1 MLIRKLKLKKSFS
14 FVAGALSCAFLLT
27 PASAST
33 DADFFSYERIDR
45 DQKDTVK
52 ENYKRPDMVQ
62 DENNDS
68 ISLVPDNQ
76 VTKTSVVPRLEKQ
89 LPRQKTDRFF
99 SNTPEDLWARM
110 RLGFG
115 LPDFN
120 NSLIREHENYYASH
134 PEYLR
139 KTFDRSRKYLYYI
152 VEEVEKRGM
161 PAEIALLPMIESAYN
176 PKAYSRAHAAG
187 IWQFIPS
194 TGRSFGLKQ
203 DNWYDGR
210 RDILAATKAALDY
223 LQELYGMFGNWELA
237 LAAYNWGE
245 GALGNSVSRNQARGE
260 STDYFSL
267 KMPSE
272 TRNYVPKLIAI
283 RNIIANPRSF
293 GLSLVDMPNRPYFTT
308 IAHQQVLDVKT
319 AAKLAD
325 MSVSEFIALN
335 PGYSKTLLTAHS
347 QNLVLPIDKAE
358 RFAQNLDQWKRDG
371 SADNIPHV
379 RPASNTVLAAVTTPE
394 VELTPRKE
402 ERSERIKVTIPSS
415 VEDDADLDSAKN
427 AASTVAKQ
435 DEANNPPVPAA
446 RLQLLKPHIASVK
459 LPTVETTHLVRAPV
473 YKTVTKTVAQAPREL
488 TIHKGDTLYSIAK
501 RNNLSVDDLMK
512 INKLSNNNLKL
523 GQKLKLD
530 EKSRI
535 VTVTQ
540 KVLVKGSG
548 GDKSLLALTKAGR
561 KESRI
566 EETSNVRKNTKHD
579 KQETRSHKSEKSKSS
594 AKSHDNKKQSG
605 HTKHKK

>member
-1 MLIRKLKLKKSFS
+1 MKLKKSFS
-14 FVAGALSCAFLLT
+14 FIAGALSCAFLLT

-33 DADFFSYERIDR
+33 DADFFSYERVDR
-45 DQKDTVK
+45 DQKDYELKSIKANEKT
-52 ENYKRPDMVQ
+52 YIA
-62 DENNDS
+62 DS
-68 ISLVPDNQ
+68 SNAEISLVPESQ
-76 VTKTSVVPRLEKQ
+76 VGSGFVPRLEKQ
-89 LPRQKTDRFF
+89 LPRQKTERFL

-245 GALGNSVSRNQARGE
+245 GALGGSIARNQARGE
-260 STDYFSL
+260 PTDYFSL
-267 KMPSE
+267 KMPAE

-283 RNIIANPRSF
+283 RNVIANPRAF
-293 GLSLVDMPNRPYFTT
+293 GLALVDMPNRPYFTT

-347 QNLVLPIDKAE
+347 QNLVLPIEKAE
-358 RFAQNLDQWKRDG
+358 RFAQNLEQWKREG
-371 SADNIPHV
+371 TVDNTPVV
-379 RPASNTVLAAVTTPE
+379 RPASSTVLAAVNTPA
-394 VELTPRKE
+394 VTLTPSSKE
-402 ERSERIKVTIPSS
+402 ETTTERTRVTIPASV
-415 VEDDADLDSAKN
+415 VEDDNDLNTTTKSGLVAQQDAK
-427 AASTVAKQ
+427 SEPTT
-435 DEANNPPVPAA
+435 PAA
-446 RLQLLKPHIASVK
+446 RLQLLKPHVASVK
-459 LPTVETTHLVRAPV
+459 LPASVETPQVAQAPV
-473 YKTVTKTVAQAPREL
+473 YKTITKTVAQAPREI
-488 TIHKGDTLYSIAK
+488 TIRKGDTLYSIAK
-501 RNNLSVDDLMK
+501 RNNLSVDELVK
-512 INKLSNNNLKL
+512 INGIRGNHLKL

-540 KVLVKGSG
+540 KVLVKGN
-548 GDKSLLALTKAGR
+548 GDKSLLALTKSESKR
-561 KESRI
+561 SRI
-566 EETSNVRKNTKHD
+566 EETSSVKKKGKHREND
-579 KQETRSHKSEKSKSS
+579 KESRSHKKEKKEKSSKSS
-594 AKSHDNKKQSG
+594 SKGKSKK
-605 HTKHKK
+605 

>member
-1 MLIRKLKLKKSFS
+1 MKLKKSFS
-14 FVAGALSCAFLLT
+14 FIAGALSCAFLLT

-33 DADFFSYERIDR
+33 DADFFSYERVDH
-45 DQKDTVK
+45 DLKDYELKSVK
-52 ENYKRPDMVQ
+52 TNEKTYIADS
-62 DENNDS
+62 NNAE
-68 ISLVPDNQ
+68 ISLVPESQAGNGF
-76 VTKTSVVPRLEKQ
+76 VPRLEKQ
-89 LPRQKTDRFF
+89 LPRQKTERFL

-115 LPDFN
+115 LPDFS

-134 PEYLR
+134 PEYLK

-245 GALGNSVSRNQARGE
+245 GALGGSISRNQARGE
-260 STDYFSL
+260 PTDYFSL
-267 KMPSE
+267 KMPAE

-283 RNIIANPRSF
+283 RNIIANPRAF
-293 GLSLVDMPNRPYFTT
+293 GLALVDMPNRPYFTT

-325 MSVSEFIALN
+325 MSVNEFIALN

-347 QNLVLPIDKAE
+347 QNLVLPIEKAE
-358 RFAQNLDQWKRDG
+358 RFAQNLEQWKREG
-371 SADNIPHV
+371 TVDNTPSV
-379 RPASNTVLAAVTTPE
+379 RPASSTVLAAVTTPP
-394 VELTPRKE
+394 VTLTPSSKE
-402 ERSERIKVTIPSS
+402 ETTTERTRVTIPASV
-415 VEDDADLDSAKN
+415 VEDDNELNTAKSSLVAQQEQKVE
-427 AASTVAKQ
+427 AA
-435 DEANNPPVPAA
+435 PAA
-446 RLQLLKPHIASVK
+446 RLQLLKPHVASVK
-459 LPTVETTHLVRAPV
+459 LPTSVETPQVAQAPV
-473 YKTVTKTVAQAPREL
+473 YKTITKTVAQAPREI
-488 TIHKGDTLYSIAK
+488 TIRKGDTLYSIAK
-501 RNNLSVDDLMK
+501 RNNLSVDELVK
-512 INKLSNNNLKL
+512 INGIRGNNLKL

-530 EKSRI
+530 EKSRV

-540 KVLVKGSG
+540 KVLVKGN
-548 GDKSLLALTKAGR
+548 GDKSLLALTKSEAKR
-561 KESRI
+561 SRI
-566 EETSNVRKNTKHD
+566 EETSNVKKKGKNRDND
-579 KQETRSHKSEKSKSS
+579 KASRSPKKEKSSKSS
-594 AKSHDNKKQSG
+594 SKGKSKK
-605 HTKHKK
+605 